1 MLSKK
6 IVRFLKSGFLVIS
19 IGFSMGISGCK
30 GNIEEPVS
38 SEPIEIVSEKGM
50 DDNFINIPIDIYEE
64 ATTKNKLKDMETV
77 RKVVERFGECGYA
90 AVDCENRVDM
100 TQMQSVMDFCDSVE
114 NQKEAEVTIIKVS
127 SLGGFSVYHLQTEN
141 GVVHVKRC
149 YYGYKDGI
157 MKSEDEGEYQTDYW
171 RYTDDGYMMF
181 SGTYFSEELYVLTL
195 SSAEEYVAFRVL
207 PLDAKCRELN
217 EKYLLPIGYELNN
230 MFLVDWNED
239 DFGELNFY
247 DMFDLLYPKLHNEK
261 FPYVADD
268 NLGIGAVYHIP
279 KTEFENVIMEY
290 FNIDSETLQSKTVYD
305 SEDSTYEYKPRGF
318 EEVEYPEYP
327 YSEVI
332 GYTENS
338 DGTITLTANV
348 VFPYSG
354 NSKVYAHEVVIRPL
368 EDGRVQY
375 VSNRIIPSE
384 DNSEE
389 TWHTPRL
396 TAEEWEELYGGE

>member
-1 MLSKK
+1 
-6 IVRFLKSGFLVIS
+6 
-19 IGFSMGISGCK
+19 MGISGCK

-38 SEPIEIVSEKGM
+38 SEPIEIVSEKGR

-114 NQKEAEVTIIKVS
+114 NQKEAEVTIIQVS

-141 GVVHVKRC
+141 GVVHVKIC

-171 RYTDDGYMMF
+171 RYTDDGYLMF

-195 SSAEEYVAFRVL
+195 SSAEEHVAFRIL

-239 DFGELNFY
+239 DFGDLNFY

-290 FNIDSETLQSKTVYD
+290 FNIDSETLQSKTV
-305 SEDSTYEYKPRGF
+305 
-318 EEVEYPEYP
+318 
-327 YSEVI
+327 
-332 GYTENS
+332 
-338 DGTITLTANV
+338 
-348 VFPYSG
+348 
-354 NSKVYAHEVVIRPL
+354 
-368 EDGRVQY
+368 
-375 VSNRIIPSE
+375 
-384 DNSEE
+384 
-389 TWHTPRL
+389 
-396 TAEEWEELYGGE
+396 

>member
-64 ATTKNKLKDMETV
+64 ATTKNKLNDMETV

-100 TQMQSVMDFCDSVE
+100 TQMQNVIDFCDSVE
-114 NQKEAEVTIIKVS
+114 KQEKAEVTILQVS
-127 SLGGFSVYHLQTEN
+127 SLGGFSVYHLQTEK

-171 RYTDDGYMMF
+171 RYTDDGYLMF

-195 SSAEEYVAFRVL
+195 SSA
-207 PLDAKCRELN
+207 
-217 EKYLLPIGYELNN
+217 
-230 MFLVDWNED
+230 
-239 DFGELNFY
+239 
-247 DMFDLLYPKLHNEK
+247 
-261 FPYVADD
+261 
-268 NLGIGAVYHIP
+268 
-279 KTEFENVIMEY
+279 
-290 FNIDSETLQSKTVYD
+290 
-305 SEDSTYEYKPRGF
+305 
-318 EEVEYPEYP
+318 
-327 YSEVI
+327 
-332 GYTENS
+332 
-338 DGTITLTANV
+338 
-348 VFPYSG
+348 
-354 NSKVYAHEVVIRPL
+354 
-368 EDGRVQY
+368 
-375 VSNRIIPSE
+375 
-384 DNSEE
+384 
-389 TWHTPRL
+389 
-396 TAEEWEELYGGE
+396 

>member
-114 NQKEAEVTIIKVS
+114 NQKEAEVTIIQVS

-195 SSAEEYVAFRVL
+195 SSAEEHVAFRIL

-290 FNIDSETLQSKTVYD
+290 FNIDGETLQSKTVYD

-396 TAEEWEELYGGE
+396 TAKEWEELYGGE